1 MIPGEAI
8 AVALITGG
16 FGVIIAM
23 VQRQPKDNRQDH
35 GIVQSKL
42 DDLRAGHERI
52 EGKIDN
58 HITDHARG
66 DLK

>member
-23 VQRQPKDNRQDH
+23 LQRQGKENRQDH
-35 GIVQSKL
+35 GVVHAKL
-42 DDLRAGHERI
+42 DDLRARHERI
-52 EGKIDN
+52 ETKIDN
-58 HITDHARG
+58 HINDHAKG

>member
-16 FGVIIAM
+16 FGVLVAM
-23 VQRQPKDNRQDH
+23 IQRQTKENRQDH
-35 GIVQSKL
+35 GVVHTKL

-52 EGKIDN
+52 EAKIDN

>member
-16 FGVIIAM
+16 FGVIVAM
-23 VQRQPKDNRQDH
+23 LQRQGKENRQDH

-58 HITDHARG
+58 HVTDHAKG
-66 DLK
+66 AF